1 FIDLTIVKMFVTVL
15 GYLACIVFQNDHIV
29 PDVINACPSTTSKIT
44 FPGKVAVNLGT
55 HLTPDQTSQQPQVE
69 WPTKCGGLYTLAMVD
84 PDAPSRAEPT
94 LRNWR
99 HWLVMNIPGNKI
111 NKGDIISAF
120 EGPEPPAGSGYHRY
134 VFLVYEQKQG
144 YIKPP
149 SRDDDDDDHR
159 GSFSIKD
166 FATKYNLGEP
176 VAITFSNNISVNL
189 GNKLTPTQVKS
200 QPRVEWPVV
209 PGSLYTLTMLD
220 LDVPSRANPAH
231 RSVKHWMVIN
241 IPDANITDGYILD
254 TFLES
259 LPPRGSGLHRYVTLI
274 YRQSHRIEGLVR
286 NDTIESR
293 LMFNM
298 TKFALDNQLG
308 EPVAGNFYH
317 AQWDEYVDVVETD
330 MMFRGAG
337 IVPDVIDA
345 SPRERVKVT
354 FPNNITVNLG
364 THLTPAQ
371 TSQQPAVEW
380 PTVQC
385 ALYTLALVDLDAP
398 SRADPIYRN
407 VRHWLVMNIPGKQIS
422 YGNIIA
428 GFVGPAPPVGTGV
441 HRYVFLVY
449 EQKQGY
455 IEPPPRDDV
464 NRHNFSMEDFATNYT
479 LGEPQDKIVPDV
491 LDACPRYT
499 LKITFPSKASAK
511 LGNELTLAQVKD
523 EPRVVWPTTC
533 GSLYTLA
540 MMDAD
545 IPVTLRSAKHWLVVN
560 IPGNNIT
567 DGDILAG
574 FIPSGPPE
582 GSGIHRYVTVVYRQP
597 HRIDGLIRNDTIES
611 RVSFDVTKFA
621 RNYKLGKPLAGNF
634 YHAQWEKSSA

>member
-1 FIDLTIVKMFVTVL
+1 MHLKFIGLTIIKMFVPVL
-15 GYLACIVFQNDHIV
+15 GLLACIVFQNDHIV
-29 PDVINACPSTTSKIT
+29 PDVINACPSTISKIT
-44 FPGKVAVNLGT
+44 FPGKLAVNLGT
-55 HLTPDQTSQQPQVE
+55 HLTPNQTSQQPQIE

-94 LRNWR
+94 MRNWR
-99 HWLVMNIPGNKI
+99 HWLVMNIPGNRI
-111 NKGDIISAF
+111 SKGDIVSAF
-120 EGPEPPAGSGYHRY
+120 EGPEPPVGTGYHRY

-144 YIKPP
+144 HIKPP
-149 SRDDDDDDHR
+149 PRDDDDDHR
-159 GSFSIKD
+159 GSFSIKV

-176 VAITFSNNISVNL
+176 VAHHVCKCTIMIAFQNDSIVPDILNACPQTTTKITFANNVSVNL
-189 GNKLTPTQVKS
+189 GNELTPTQVKS

-209 PGSLYTLTMLD
+209 PRSLYTLTMLD

-241 IPDANITDGYILD
+241 IPDANITAGYILD

-259 LPPRGSGLHRYVTLI
+259 LPPRESGLHRYVTLI

-293 LMFNM
+293 LMFNV
-298 TKFALDNQLG
+298 TKFALDHQLG

-317 AQWDEYVDVVETD
+317 AQWDEYVDV
-330 MMFRGAG
+330 A
-337 IVPDVIDA
+337 
-345 SPRERVKVT
+345 T

-364 THLTPAQ
+364 AHLTPAQ

-385 ALYTLALVDLDAP
+385 ALYTLALVDPDAP

-464 NRHNFSMEDFATNYT
+464 NRHNFSMEDFASNYT
-479 LGEPQDKIVPDV
+479 LGEP
-491 LDACPRYT
+491 
-499 LKITFPSKASAK
+499 ITFPSKASAK

-540 MMDAD
+540 MMDAN
-545 IPVTLRSAKHWLVVN
+545 IPIALRSAKHWLVVN

-567 DGDILAG
+567 AGDILAG
-574 FIPSGPPE
+574 FIPSGPSQ

-597 HRIDGLIRNDTIES
+597 QRIDGLVRNDTIES

-621 RNYKLGKPLAGNF
+621 RDHKLGKPLAGNF
-634 YHAQWEKSSA
+634 YHAQWEKTSA